1 MLMNDISKSIPIEL
15 MRKTVKFFHPELTIG
30 KPYQLYVRQL
40 NRVRIY
46 GMHENSPTLASLIT
60 LLNVNLET
68 KVKTIQQ

>member
-1 MLMNDISKSIPIEL
+1 MNDISKSIPIEL

-40 NRVRIY
+40 NGVRIY

-60 LLNVNLET
+60 LSNVNLEN